1 MFRVAETAAKVAR
14 VGLEGLAKG
23 KTVVISGGSNIAMVA
38 LERLAPRRFV
48 AKMALRAMRP
58 TGDK

>member
-1 MFRVAETAAKVAR
+1 VAETAEKVAR

-23 KTVVISGGSNIAMVA
+23 KTVVISGGSNNAMIL

-48 AKMALRAMRP
+48 AKMALRMMNP
-58 TGDK
+58 KNEK